1 MKFTIKLFTTLIF
14 SIINVGAV
22 FSQNTVELPTV
33 IPPSPSSAALG
44 KFIDMPVNLNIGVA
58 RTEIPI
64 YTIVSGDL
72 TLPVSLSYHGG
83 GIKVNELASQIGL
96 GWALNAGGIIN
107 KNAKGADDNV
117 GTLYKRYQD
126 INPGTD
132 YLLGLDIVSGGKD
145 TEPDEYSFSISDL
158 SARFYKNKEG
168 KFETIPITGTR
179 IESRFIN
186 QKYTFIITDN
196 NGNQYFFG
204 EKEEM
209 FYDYLTSTQSQ
220 PTRSPR
226 FTTSYL
232 LTSIISASKR
242 DTIKLSYTNTEY
254 YDTKRNISLYY
265 GDLYSST
272 TSKNIPSTTEW
283 IYPLKTDTYYIKIL
297 SEIEFKSGKLKFYS
311 SKRNDNE
318 DLKID
323 SVALFN
329 KPLLQTGFKRLKSWV
344 FNQGY
349 FYSNQS
355 CPVLAEV
362 DTYDR
367 YRLRLDQVNEFDKKM
382 NLVQSYSLEYSNTTL
397 PPIGSFAQDYWGYY
411 NGKDG
416 NQSLVRS
423 RQIIDGGVV
432 KTIGDADREVNPAFT
447 EACALKK
454 IIYPT
459 KGYTTFSYEPN
470 YSTPVDTVKT
480 VDSVSTVVAVT
491 ASITGKLED
500 KVTQTF
506 TIKNELNKTISINV
520 FLSKTNLSDV
530 TKRSHVKITDLTSGA
545 IIYENKNTTNTADF
559 EETRIVDFVVG
570 HSYSAFAEAY
580 GDNSMARVMF
590 KFQALKTDKTPII
603 VGGLRIKS
611 IESYDSDNKL
621 LLKKVLKYGKN
632 ESGSG
637 ELVSEQNFQ
646 RIDEKKV
653 EERHLISSPTI
664 CSQVTSKRTLYS
676 GGSVFDLGE
685 VAGCPVIYPEVA
697 EYLSDNAGNTNG
709 KVVYKYK
716 TYKFDYVLASPFY
729 PGGVYALNSSW
740 KGSELLEQTTYKFE
754 SNSYE
759 PVQKVVN
766 SYQLTN
772 LKTITYGLHFGRIWE
787 GSLCNVSNFLIT
799 DAYYFEYPIN
809 TGIKRLTATTTT
821 NYDATGI
828 QSTNI
833 STQAFTYALPELV
846 SPTQISTTT
855 SAGKSLITVNL
866 YPQSMITAGRDQQK
880 VYAKMVAR
888 NIITP
893 VIENTKTVGSSSLTE
908 TIEFKDWA
916 IDTLLLP
923 GSLSVTK
930 TGFAPEKYLNYNA
943 YNLTYAKVESIA
955 KEKGPIIS
963 YKYGYRGQYPITEFN
978 NADFN
983 ECYFEN
989 FEEDANAST
998 TRAHTGNR
1006 ANIGRA
1012 FTVSFSKPNS
1022 KAYLISWF
1030 EFDGTKW
1037 NFKEEVYT
1045 GSKSFISSQTVDDI
1059 KVIPADASAKSY
1071 TYEPLVGIT
1080 SEIDQRGN
1088 TSYFEYDDAQ
1098 RLITVKNQD
1107 GDIINSYQY
1116 NYANKAAET
1125 SNFGTCSKPV
1135 VNSATRVASTY
1146 RIDISFTPS
1155 PGSTS
1160 SKVLVKNSAGS
1171 VTEYSNAVSPFRTG
1185 LLSTDVYKISVVSYT
1200 PDCPQGIESDIVP
1213 FSFGNL

>member
-117 GTLYKRYQD
+117 GTIYKRYQD
-126 INPGTD
+126 INPSAD
-132 YLLGLDIVSGGKD
+132 YLLGLDIIGGGKD
-145 TEPDEYSFSISDL
+145 TEPDEYSFSINDL
-158 SARFYKNKEG
+158 SARFYKNKDG
-168 KFETIPITGTR
+168 KFETIPATSAKIQA
-179 IESRFIN
+179 RFIN
-186 QKYTFIITDN
+186 QKYTFIITDD
-196 NGNQYFFG
+196 NGNQYMFG

-209 FYDYLTSTQSQ
+209 FYDYLASTQSQ
-220 PTRSPR
+220 PTRSSR

-265 GDLYSST
+265 GDLYSSAT
-272 TSKNIPSTTEW
+272 TKNIPSTTEW

-297 SEIEFKSGKLKFYS
+297 SEIEFKSGKLKFYAG
-311 SKRNDNE
+311 KRNDNE

-323 SVALFN
+323 SIALFN
-329 KPLLQTGFKRLKSWV
+329 KPVLQTGFKRLKSWV

-362 DTYDR
+362 DAYDR

-470 YSTPVDTVKT
+470 YSTPVDSVKT
-480 VDSVSTVVAVT
+480 VDSVGTVVAVT
-491 ASITGKLED
+491 ASMTGKLED

-506 TIKNELNKTISINV
+506 TIKNELNKTISMNV
-520 FLSKTNLSDV
+520 LLSKTNLSDV

-545 IIYENKNTTNTADF
+545 VIYDNKNTTNTADF
-559 EETRIVDFVVG
+559 EETRLIDFIVG

-580 GDNSMARVMF
+580 GDNSMARIKF
-590 KFQALKTDKTPII
+590 YFQAIKIDRTPSL

-611 IESYDSDNKL
+611 IESYDADNKL

-653 EERHLISSPTI
+653 EERHLTSSLTV
-664 CSQVTSKRTLYS
+664 CSQTVSKRTLYS

-685 VAGCPVIYPEVA
+685 VSGCPVIYPEVA
-697 EYLSDNAGNTNG
+697 EYLSDNAGNSNG

-716 TYKFDYVLASPFY
+716 PYKFDYVLASPYY
-729 PGGVYALNSSW
+729 PGGVYSLNSSW
-740 KGSELLEQTTYKFE
+740 KGGELLEQTTYKFE
-754 SNSYE
+754 SNSYK

-766 SYQLTN
+766 SYLLTD

-787 GSLCNVSNFLIT
+787 GTLCNVNNFLIN

-809 TGIKRLTATTTT
+809 TGIKRLTAATTT
-821 NYDATGI
+821 NYDANGV
-828 QSTNI
+828 QSNI
-833 STQAFTYALPELV
+833 TTQAFTYALPEIM
-846 SPTQISTTT
+846 SPTQTSTVT
-855 SAGKSLITVNL
+855 SSGKTFTSVNL
-866 YPQSMITAGRDQQK
+866 YPQSMITAGRDPQK
-880 VYAKMVAR
+880 VYAKMMVR
-888 NIITP
+888 NIIAP
-893 VIENTKTVGSSSLTE
+893 VIEGTKTVGSSSIIQT
-908 TIEFKDWA
+908 TEFKDWA

-923 GSLSVTK
+923 NTVTITK
-930 TGFAPEKYLNYNA
+930 TGFTPEKYLNYNA
-943 YNLTYAKVESIA
+943 YNLTCAKIESVA
-955 KEKGPIIS
+955 KEKGPKIS
-963 YKYGYRGQYPITEFN
+963 YKYGYRNQYPIAEFV
-978 NADFN
+978 NADIN

-989 FEEDANAST
+989 FEEDANASA
-998 TRAHTGNR
+998 TRAHTGSRSN
-1006 ANIGRA
+1006 ASRA
-1012 FTVSFSKPNS
+1012 FTVSFTKPNTR
-1022 KAYLISWF
+1022 AYLISWF
-1030 EFDGTKW
+1030 EFDGVKW
-1037 NFKEEVYT
+1037 NLKEEVYT
-1045 GSKSFISSQTVDDI
+1045 GSKSFTSTQTIDDI
-1059 KVIPADASAKSY
+1059 RVVPADASAKSY

-1088 TSYFEYDDAQ
+1088 TSYYEYDDAQ
-1098 RLITVKNQD
+1098 RLINLKNQD

-1116 NYANKAAET
+1116 NYAGKATEST
-1125 SNFGTCSKPV
+1125 GVSCTKPV
-1135 VNSATRVASTY
+1135 VNSATRVATTY
-1146 RIDISFTPS
+1146 RIDIDFTPS
-1155 PGSTS
+1155 PGSSS
-1160 SKVLVKNSAGS
+1160 SKIIVKNTANGAI
-1171 VTEYSNAVSPFRTG
+1171 TEYNNAVSPFRTG
-1185 LLSTDVYKISVVSYT
+1185 ILPLGVYKISVISCT
-1200 PDCPQGIESDIVP
+1200 PECPQGIESDSIY
-1213 FSFGNL
+1213 FSFGYL